1 MLKNHVEQ
9 EKPQEE
15 ELLRR
20 LEDARNHLFALQMQ
34 IKERALPVLVLMEG
48 WGAAGKGSTI
58 GKIIRNI
65 DPRFF
70 KVATMSAPTEEELRK
85 PPVFMSISFY
95 RAVSE
100 AISSS
105 WKW

>member
-48 WGAAGKGSTI
+48 WGAAGKEVRSVKSSGILIPVSL
-58 GKIIRNI
+58 RWRPC
-65 DPRFF
+65 PR
-70 KVATMSAPTEEELRK
+70 LRK
-85 PPVFMSISFY
+85 
-95 RAVSE
+95 
-100 AISSS
+100 
-105 WKW
+105 KN

>member
-85 PPVFMSISFY
+85 PFLY
-95 RAVSE
+95 RYFARLPE
-100 AISSS
+100 ACLLYTSRCV
-105 WKW
+105 

>member
-48 WGAAGKGSTI
+48 WGAAG
-58 GKIIRNI
+58 
-65 DPRFF
+65 
-70 KVATMSAPTEEELRK
+70 
-85 PPVFMSISFY
+85 
-95 RAVSE
+95 
-100 AISSS
+100 
-105 WKW
+105 